1 MYELSNKEFKIAVLK
16 MLNENKEAEL
26 NEISKRIHEQY
37 ENINRKIET
46 IKKKRPTDILEL
58 NNIMPLRNL
67 SRGVK

>member
-46 IKKKRPTDILEL
+46 IKKRDQQIFW
-58 NNIMPLRNL
+58 
-67 SRGVK
+67 S